1 MKWKT
6 YCDEFRKEAFE
17 VNLNETD
24 INEYLEY
31 AKTLFEKE
39 LPIIYDQYHLSL
51 LVGYQYEYLLAA
63 SNSSEHFYR
72 KFKIPKK
79 NGDLRE
85 ISEPLPSLK
94 EIQHWILNEI
104 LYKLKVSK
112 FAKAYVKGKSIKENA
127 RFHRNQK
134 QVLTLDIKDFF
145 PSIKVF
151 KVIDIF
157 KSIGYCD
164 SVAVMLANLC
174 CLDGSLPQGAPTS
187 ATLSNLVMIEVD
199 NLISEFVECNKIR
212 YTRYADDLTFS
223 GDFKIN
229 ELIIYVK
236 RVLKSNGFRVN
247 NKKTRKL
254 YNYQRQVVTGIV
266 TNQKLQVPKR
276 IRRDLRQQMYYI
288 QKFGLN
294 SHLEKTK
301 NTKKNYLR
309 HLLGIA
315 NFILFINPKDDEVRG
330 YKEVLKNYIY
340 NK

>member
-199 NLISEFVECNKIR
+199 NLISEFVECNKISI
-212 YTRYADDLTFS
+212 L
-223 GDFKIN
+223 GM
-229 ELIIYVK
+229 
-236 RVLKSNGFRVN
+236 
-247 NKKTRKL
+247 
-254 YNYQRQVVTGIV
+254 
-266 TNQKLQVPKR
+266 
-276 IRRDLRQQMYYI
+276 QMI
-288 QKFGLN
+288 
-294 SHLEKTK
+294 
-301 NTKKNYLR
+301 
-309 HLLGIA
+309 
-315 NFILFINPKDDEVRG
+315 
-330 YKEVLKNYIY
+330 
-340 NK
+340 